1 MRQGRTARNAHLG
14 DLAAWPVRRAARPGK
29 GRDMAEE
36 QSATAEADETTETEE
51 PDYKAL
57 YEAEKAVLEQ
67 CRSNW

>member
-1 MRQGRTARNAHLG
+1 
-14 DLAAWPVRRAARPGK
+14 
-29 GRDMAEE
+29 MADE